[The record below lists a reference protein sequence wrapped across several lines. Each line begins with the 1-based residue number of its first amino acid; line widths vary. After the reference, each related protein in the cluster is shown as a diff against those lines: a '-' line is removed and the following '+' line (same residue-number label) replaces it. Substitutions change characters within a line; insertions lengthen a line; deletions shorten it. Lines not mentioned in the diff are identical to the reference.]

1 MRGCSPAGCGATPCV
16 SDMQSEPGPSDKP
29 QPVLWAT
36 KARGMVCSPAKNI
49 LSAVCCAARGPA
61 GRFRPDR
68 SPLAPITVSLYS
80 IHDYCIKQQVR
91 RFSRRAHLGDSTWL
105 DRWLGMELGHG

>member
-1 MRGCSPAGCGATPCV
+1 VAMRGCSPPGCGATPSV
-16 SDMQSEPGPSDKP
+16 SETNAAPASSEKAVTAMWSR
-29 QPVLWAT
+29 

-49 LSAVCCAARGPA
+49 LYAVCCAARGPA

-80 IHDYCIKQQVR
+80 IHDYCIKQRSEEHTSELQ
-91 RFSRRAHLGDSTWL
+91 SRENLVCRHL
-105 DRWLGMELGHG
+105 